1 MSAETKEFISQVEE
15 YMDSY
20 VFALSGNDK
29 LVKEDAAESDQK
41 FVDPFLC
48 PICFYVV
55 QEKNVQC
62 HDC

>member
-1 MSAETKEFISQVEE
+1 
-15 YMDSY
+15 MDSY